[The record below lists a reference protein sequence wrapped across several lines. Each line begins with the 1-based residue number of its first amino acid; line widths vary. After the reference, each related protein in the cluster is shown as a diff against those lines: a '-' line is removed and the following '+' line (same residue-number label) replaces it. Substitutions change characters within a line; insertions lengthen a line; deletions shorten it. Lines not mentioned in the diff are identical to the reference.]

1 MTNLVRVWK
10 LCQTYFLGGAQPAD
24 WARLAKIF
32 KPSQVHEAFRAA
44 AGQKNQPTT
53 KVVLQTPTTDP
64 QSDSPL
70 SSVKFT
76 PASPQFRSDAAYLLV
91 GGLGGIG
98 RAVAT
103 WMAEHGAGE
112 LIFLSRSASTGPQ
125 VESFLGELRSQGCVV
140 KAVAGSV
147 AILEDV
153 TRAVNAADHPIA
165 GVFQMSMVLRVR

>member
-1 MTNLVRVWK
+1 M
-10 LCQTYFLGGAQPAD
+10 CQEYFLGDAQPAD

-64 QSDSPL
+64 RSDSPL
-70 SSVKFT
+70 SSVEVM
-76 PASPQFRSDAAYLLV
+76 PASPQFRSDTAYLLV

-112 LIFLSRSASTGPQ
+112 LIFLSRSAGTGTQ

-153 TRAVNAADHPIA
+153 TRAVNAADRPIA